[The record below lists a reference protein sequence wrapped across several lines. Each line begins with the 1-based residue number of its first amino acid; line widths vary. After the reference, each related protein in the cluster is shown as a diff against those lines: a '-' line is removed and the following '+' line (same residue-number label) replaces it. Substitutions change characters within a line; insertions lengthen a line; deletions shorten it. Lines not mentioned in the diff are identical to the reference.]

1 MLVSVITPTRNRP
14 RFLRDNLQSVAA
26 SVLPAGWRIEQIIC
40 DDGSNVTASQ
50 ATRTLVDQ
58 FPHARLIGHAAQ
70 MGVSAARNTAA
81 RLCEGEV
88 LLDLDDDDF
97 LPRDSIVRRVS
108 ALLESDALWSFG
120 GMAIV
125 GPSGR
130 VRIGGEQV
138 RLAPPDDWFMAFLE
152 GEAFA
157 WPGTRTY
164 RREALQLAG
173 GWDPALRVAEDFDHW
188 LRLTRYAGPPLL
200 CPGLLSY
207 YRKKPHGLAADSF
220 RDGSVAA
227 ILAQIRSSWRA
238 NNSPTPIAIW
248 PPGER

>member
-14 RFLRDNLQSVAA
+14 HYLRDNLASVAA
-26 SVLPAGWRIEQIIC
+26 SVLPPDWRLEQLIC
-40 DDGSNVTASQ
+40 DDGSNRRSSE

-70 MGVSAARNTAA
+70 KGVSAARNTAA
-81 RLCEGEV
+81 RLTGGEF

-97 LPRDSIVRRVS
+97 LPRDSIVRRVR
-108 ALLESDALWSFG
+108 ALLESEALWSFG
-120 GMAIV
+120 GLAVV
-125 GPSGR
+125 GVSGR

-138 RLAPPDDWFMAFLE
+138 ILTPPDDWFTAFLT
-152 GEAFA
+152 GKAFA

-188 LRLTRYAGPPLL
+188 LRLTRYAGPPAL
-200 CPGLLSY
+200 CPGPLAY
-207 YRKKPHGLAADSF
+207 YRKKPRGLAADSF
-220 RDGSVAA
+220 RDGSLAA
-227 ILAQIRSSWRA
+227 ILAQIRSSWRT
-238 NNSPTPIAIW
+238 NNSPVPIAIW
-248 PPGER
+248 PPGEH